1 MVPYYTNVEQYS
13 QFNGTILNFVLLFKF
28 LINKY
33 VSKNDFWKDFIDFL
47 IILFSGHIKST
58 YNIHVIATCIQY
70 FYICE

>member
-33 VSKNDFWKDFIDFL
+33 VSKNDFYEDFVDFL
-47 IILFSGHIKST
+47 IISEFSFLAILRAHIT
-58 YNIHVIATCIQY
+58 
-70 FYICE
+70 FML